1 MFNFG
6 SSMAD
11 WHLLWQSVQ
20 HCRYILFT
28 GNLGKTECVVSER
41 GQQNNERSSRKSVL
55 ADGILGGSFWW
66 KAGALAAVMALGAAV
81 AMFLQPEPESAPIMP
96 SSAQPPAQQHN
107 TVASTAVDTAAA
119 AVPSHQS
126 AETNTEKNTEEKTM
140 DAVAAIESEPTDA
153 DAAPN
158 DAVKPSPAVIQAI
171 REARKP
177 VPGEGEVITNSDGS
191 KKVNLGNRYMSAPVA
206 TIGKDGK
213 VHVDY
218 HGEKYAEDSAQSNP
232 TTRK

>member
-1 MFNFG
+1 M
-6 SSMAD
+6 
-11 WHLLWQSVQ
+11 
-20 HCRYILFT
+20 
-28 GNLGKTECVVSER
+28 SER

-55 ADGILGGSFWW
+55 ADGVLGGSFWW
-66 KAGALAAVMALGAAV
+66 KAGALAAVMALGAAI
-81 AMFLQPEPESAPIMP
+81 AMFLRSEPEPEPESIMLP
-96 SSAQPPAQQHN
+96 SVQTPAQQHN

-119 AVPSHQS
+119 TVPSHQS

-140 DAVAAIESEPTDA
+140 DAVAAIESEPTDD

-218 HGEKYAEDSAQSNP
+218 HGEKYAEDSAQSNS